1 MGRGVPQGLQ
11 AGLPSL
17 GCYVDSPA
25 GDLMAFGSTGQG
37 SPGGYIENMLSNEQN
52 PSRQDYQP
60 FWLSQVRTITYG
72 PVRKNSDGLFY
83 TTETSFN
90 LE

>member
-25 GDLMAFGSTGQG
+25 GDLMPFGSTGQG

-52 PSRQDYQP
+52 MKKRMKKKDAAQRTWTKGFSR
-60 FWLSQVRTITYG
+60 REMRCRG
-72 PVRKNSDGLFY
+72 K
-83 TTETSFN
+83 
-90 LE
+90 

>member
-1 MGRGVPQGLQ
+1 MGRGAPQGLQ

-52 PSRQDYQP
+52 MKKRMKKKGFSTAHMDKR
-60 FWLSQVRTITYG
+60 F
-72 PVRKNSDGLFY
+72 F
-83 TTETSFN
+83 
-90 LE
+90 

>member
-25 GDLMAFGSTGQG
+25 GDLMPFGSTGQG
-37 SPGGYIENMLSNEQN
+37 SPGG
-52 PSRQDYQP
+52 
-60 FWLSQVRTITYG
+60 T
-72 PVRKNSDGLFY
+72 
-83 TTETSFN
+83 
-90 LE
+90 